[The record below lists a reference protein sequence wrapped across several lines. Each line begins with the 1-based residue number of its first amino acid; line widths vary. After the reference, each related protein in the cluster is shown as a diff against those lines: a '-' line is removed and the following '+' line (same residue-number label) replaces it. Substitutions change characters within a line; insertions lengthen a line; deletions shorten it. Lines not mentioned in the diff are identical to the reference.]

1 MASLIKELGPL
12 EKAGFIN
19 FWLEFLMDHM
29 LAAVTWHPTLSAGS
43 LQSRIILLSQHLSD
57 KQTGRKHFDFSER

>member
-19 FWLEFLMDHM
+19 FWLEFLMDHI
-29 LAAVTWHPTLSAGS
+29 AEVTWHPTVSAGS
-43 LQSRIILLSQHLSD
+43 LQSLIILLSQHLSD
-57 KQTGRKHFDFSER
+57 KRTGRKHLGYSER